1 MTFTQT
7 NMAYRVAFDTVENKF
22 MAIDANDEAK
32 VAYGVT
38 IEEAIKEL
46 KKNI

>member
-7 NMAYRVAFDTVENKF
+7 NIEYRIAFDTVQNKF
-22 MAIDANDEAK
+22 MAIDAHDEANF
-32 VAYGVT
+32 AYGIT
-38 IEEAIKEL
+38 IEDAIKEL